1 MESGN
6 PHLKATFL
14 DVVKNQIANNDPPE
28 TRQTLDRLISEG
40 ISEED
45 ARILIAQAVCVEMYD
60 VRKNQKTFNRERYL
74 RNLKKLPEEPEE

>member
-1 MESGN
+1 MESEN
-6 PHLKATFL
+6 PHLKAAFL
-14 DVVKNQIANNDPPE
+14 EVVNNQIANNDPPE
-28 TRQTLDRLISEG
+28 TRQTLDRLISAG

-60 VRKNQKTFNRERYL
+60 VMKNQKTFNRERYL